1 MVPQIFAMTCAFH
14 WRRRG
19 NRVLPCQAP
28 TPSSA
33 AEAEYPPVTGRRS
46 QPSAELSALDLQ
58 SRADKIAQLRR
69 AVEHGAYCVSAEQL
83 AEKIVQELLADMF
96 T

>member
-1 MVPQIFAMTCAFH
+1 MVPQIVAMTCAFH
-14 WRRRG
+14 WRRG
-19 NRVLPCQAP
+19 NRVLPCQA
-28 TPSSA
+28 TIPSSA
-33 AEAEYPPVTGRRS
+33 AAEYPPITGRRS